1 LKKQIKT
8 PLHIRREKTS
18 NTTPMSHDLS
28 APTTIEDWIL
38 RPPSF
43 VFADPEH
50 TMLIWDTEEGGGV
63 ITKHTIGKLPPRHA
77 EGVIL
82 MLMRTLDEIGKERR
96 SKQKH
101 G

>member
-1 LKKQIKT
+1 
-8 PLHIRREKTS
+8 
-18 NTTPMSHDLS
+18 MSHDLS
-28 APTTIEDWIL
+28 TPTTMDDWIL

-43 VFADPEH
+43 EFADAEQ
-50 TMLIWDTEEGGGV
+50 TMLIWDAEEGGGI

-82 MLMRTLDEIGKERR
+82 MLMRTLDEIGKDKR
-96 SKQKH
+96 SKNRH